1 MYVSLEVFNN
11 EAPPYINDILTNFNT
26 HETGYNLKSSN
37 LRHPVP
43 RTTSYQ
49 NCFFIS
55 TTDLWNDLDPQLKNA
70 TSLYSFKQ
78 TLKKQVLQPPKYY
91 THGDRTSNILL
102 CQLRNG
108 KSQLN
113 SDLHRDHLLE
123 SANCSQCMVPE
134 TSKHFLFNCSKYNT
148 QKAALM
154 NWLISQPGIY
164 QTIAV
169 NEIDLLHGSTQL
181 SNKENEMLFDA
192 VFKYIH
198 DSKRFS

>member
-1 MYVSLEVFNN
+1 M
-11 EAPPYINDILTNFNT
+11 
-26 HETGYNLKSSN
+26 
-37 LRHPVP
+37 
-43 RTTSYQ
+43 
-49 NCFFIS
+49 
-55 TTDLWNDLDPQLKNA
+55 DPQLKNA

-91 THGDRTSNILL
+91 THSDRIFNILL

-113 SDLHRDHLLE
+113 SDLRRGHLLE

-134 TSKHFLFNCSKYNT
+134 TSEHFLFNCSKYNT
-148 QKAALM
+148 QRVALM

-164 QTIAV
+164 QTNAV
-169 NEIDLLHGSTQL
+169 NEIDLLHGNTQL
-181 SNKENEMLFDA
+181 SDKENDMFFDA

-198 DSKRFS
+198 DSMRFS